1 MSGELESDAVREA
14 RAREQVWN
22 EAIGRALPLVD
33 GVERGRVPGSEA
45 GVELAYLDWGGSG
58 PLVVLLHANG
68 FCAATWAPIAS
79 ALRTRFRVVALDAR
93 GHGDS
98 TAVPPGD
105 DLEAYAWGVLAA
117 DIDPALAA
125 VLEQTGSKRIA
136 LGVGH
141 SMGGALVASNAIA
154 RTERFEKL
162 LLCDPVLLPP
172 VASPSPNAGSSASG
186 RRPSNPLSDS
196 TRKRRDRFPSAAE
209 AFAHCRSRGLY
220 ASFTPEALALYVAL
234 GMREL
239 PSGELALKCDREV
252 EAAIFQNGGS
262 LDLMEPFA
270 RLRPELVILHAER
283 GNFSRPYY
291 EELARRA
298 PNARVEGVEG
308 NHLFP
313 MEEPKIVIDWI
324 ERMAI
329 GPAAR

>member
-1 MSGELESDAVREA
+1 LSGDLESEAVREG

-33 GVERGRVPGSEA
+33 GAAHGRVPGSEA

-79 ALRTRFRVVALDAR
+79 ALRNRFRVVALDAR

-98 TAVPPGD
+98 TPVPPGD
-105 DLEAYAWGVLAA
+105 DLGSYAWTVLAA
-117 DIDPALAA
+117 DIDRALAG
-125 VLEQTGSKRIA
+125 VLEQTGYQRFA

-141 SMGGALVASNAIA
+141 SMGGALVASNAIT
-154 RTERFEKL
+154 RPDRFERL

-172 VASPSPNAGSSASG
+172 MPGRPASG
-186 RRPSNPLSDS
+186 PRPSNPLSDS

-209 AFAHCRSRGLY
+209 AFAHCRSRALY

-239 PSGELALKCDREV
+239 PTGELALKCDREV

-262 LDLMEPFA
+262 LDLMETFA
-270 RLRPELVILHAER
+270 RLAPELVILHAQR

-329 GPAAR
+329 RPAER